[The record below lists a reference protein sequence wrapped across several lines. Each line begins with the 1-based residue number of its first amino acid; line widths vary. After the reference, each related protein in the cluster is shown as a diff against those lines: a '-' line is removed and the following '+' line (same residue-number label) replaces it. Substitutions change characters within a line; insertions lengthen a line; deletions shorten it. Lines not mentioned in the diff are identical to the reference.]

1 MEESGGGRSVGLS
14 AGTNSIIWER
24 LLGRTS
30 PSAVSLSVGHG
41 IPITIYLK
49 GSSHLI
55 KRFHVCWEEPG
66 THTRT
71 HAHTHT
77 HTHAHTHTHEHK
89 NSPEFNF

>member
-1 MEESGGGRSVGLS
+1 MEESAGGRSVVLS

-24 LLGRTS
+24 LLGLTS
-30 PSAVSLSVGHG
+30 PSAVSLSVRHG

-66 THTRT
+66 THT
-71 HAHTHT
+71 HTHT
-77 HTHAHTHTHEHK
+77 NKKQTYIYIYIYIYMLYTL
-89 NSPEFNF
+89 SR

>member
-1 MEESGGGRSVGLS
+1 MEESGSGRSLVLS

-30 PSAVSLSVGHG
+30 LSTASLSVRHG

-66 THTRT
+66 THT
-71 HAHTHT
+71 
-77 HTHAHTHTHEHK
+77 HTHEHEHK
-89 NSPEFNF
+89 DTSEFNF

>member
-1 MEESGGGRSVGLS
+1 MEESGGGRSVVLC
-14 AGTNSIIWER
+14 AGTNSIMWER

-30 PSAVSLSVGHG
+30 LPTVSLSVRHG

-66 THTRT
+66 THTHTQTQTRT
-71 HAHTHT
+71 QKHI
-77 HTHAHTHTHEHK
+77 
-89 NSPEFNF
+89 